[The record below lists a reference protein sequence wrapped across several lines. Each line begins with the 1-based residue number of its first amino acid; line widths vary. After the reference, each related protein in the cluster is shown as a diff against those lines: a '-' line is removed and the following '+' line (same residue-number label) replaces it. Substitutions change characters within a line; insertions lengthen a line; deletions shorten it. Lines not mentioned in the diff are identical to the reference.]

1 MTALCS
7 TSAAAVSLLGATD
20 MQSLGIS
27 NTVALAIPSSSNRRS
42 ANARITAAVS
52 FSTVACPWTHIDGR
66 RKIVVSKAAGA
77 QVSEEEPS
85 ATAEE
90 VRGTSGAA

>member
-1 MTALCS
+1 MAALCS
-7 TSAAAVSLLGATD
+7 TSAAAVSLLGSTD
-20 MQSLGIS
+20 RQPLGGTAIS
-27 NTVALAIPSSSNRRS
+27 NTVALAMPASSNRS
-42 ANARITAAVS
+42 LANARVSATVS
-52 FSTVACPWTHIDGR
+52 FSTLACPRVHIDGR

-90 VRGTSGAA
+90 VS